1 MVESRFYFQMRTYS
15 SLILRFQSLLAQLLS
30 PYREGGVAGWRG
42 WCIYD
47 LILWFYDLSL
57 ILYWIEY
64 DLDVCCLMYLIYRIY
79 VHDFGLINVWNPW
92 VRRTTWCFVP
102 HIWTRI
108 AIQPSPPFG
117 SQFQP
122 FCLNSYTAP
131 EGCSALPKNRR
142 IETLKK
148 WIETYLKPGRDFD
161 PFLVE
166 MYGETTTGE
175 CTTEKLNRTSWASWA
190 KNPAIKTLKNII

>member
-15 SLILRFQSLLAQLLS
+15 SLILRFQSLLALLLS

-108 AIQPSPPFG
+108 AILSRHRLHLLD
-117 SQFQP
+117 
-122 FCLNSYTAP
+122 LNFNHFVWIATP
-131 EGCSALPKNRR
+131 LPKGVLPCPR
-142 IETLKK
+142 IEGLRH
-148 WIETYLKPGRDFD
+148 WRNE
-161 PFLVE
+161 
-166 MYGETTTGE
+166 
-175 CTTEKLNRTSWASWA
+175 
-190 KNPAIKTLKNII
+190 